1 MFGVSTRQSLI
12 VIDGGQGMSEQQLQQ
27 ALLPFYTTKHQGSGL
42 GLALCNDIVI
52 AHAGKLT
59 ISNLYQDGQISG
71 LQVAIS
77 LPISSKAEENR

>member
-1 MFGVSTRQSLI
+1 MVTDS
-12 VIDGGQGMSEQQLQQ
+12 GQGMSEQQLQQ

-59 ISNLYQDGQISG
+59 ISNLYKEGLISG
-71 LQVAIS
+71 LKVAMS
-77 LPISSKAEENR
+77 LPISDKGKGNS